1 MKRTLSLI
9 LILTMLLS
17 LAACGSKDAAP
28 TDDDNAP
35 SQEQGSGDAQPGGT
49 TGTPDEP
56 EQPEQTQ
63 PTEQEPADSKPEQ
76 TQPADNSKPKQEP
89 VGEPEKEPAKQ
100 PEQKPEPKPAEK
112 PAEGT
117 SAEPPTETPKPETP
131 AEDKPAAAVDDA
143 LTILNAIWNTYSDE
157 EKFPAAGGDS
167 EHAVDGAPGS
177 FDVSN
182 ADSLSYQLTF
192 PADDASLIDSAASL
206 VHMMNLNT
214 FTCGAFM
221 SPTRT
226 TSPGSRTTCARPF
239 RPSTGCAASRISW
252 SSSQSGRVYFPCTET
267 RSWSTPSAISSWR
280 AILPLPPSMTRPS
293 THKTAEKKRGM
304 PRILLFFFRLRA
316 GRFSYKIWS
325 EHIAARRKRHA
336 EAKVEAEHH
345 LHIRAAAGE
354 PAADLPLRADHRGRP
369 DGLRKD
375 HRGELVSGGAR
386 KGRAAARRPHQRVFR
401 QSCDLLA
408 ERAGRLCRAAS
419 TCCGS
424 MPVPRTPPAA
434 GCWRTISAR
443 SCRGKRPAICSPTI
457 FTCLQTRVTAFL
469 CSLAAAAR
477 HVT

>member
-28 TDDDNAP
+28 TDDGNVP
-35 SQEQGSGDAQPGGT
+35 SQEQGGGEEQSGGT

-63 PTEQEPADSKPEQ
+63 PADSKPEQ
-76 TQPADNSKPKQEP
+76 TQPVEQ
-89 VGEPEKEPAKQ
+89 EPAKQ

-182 ADSLSYQLTF
+182 ADSLSYLLTF

-214 FTCGAFM
+214 FTCGAFHVADANNVARLADDL
-221 SPTRT
+221 RT
-226 TSPGSRTTCARPF
+226 TIQAKRWMCGFPDKLVIVTVG
-239 RPSTGCAASRISW
+239 
-252 SSSQSGRVYFPCTET
+252 QSVLSVYGNE
-267 RSWSTPSAISSWR
+267 
-280 AILPLPPSMTRPS
+280 
-293 THKTAEKKRGM
+293 
-304 PRILLFFFRLRA
+304 
-316 GRFSYKIWS
+316 
-325 EHIAARRKRHA
+325 
-336 EAKVEAEHH
+336 
-345 LHIRAAAGE
+345 
-354 PAADLPLRADHRGRP
+354 
-369 DGLRKD
+369 
-375 HRGELVSGGAR
+375 ELVNTFRDKLLTSYS
-386 KGRAAARRPHQRVFR
+386 AATAVY
-401 QSCDLLA
+401 D
-408 ERAGRLCRAAS
+408 E
-419 TCCGS
+419 
-424 MPVPRTPPAA
+424 
-434 GCWRTISAR
+434 
-443 SCRGKRPAICSPTI
+443 AIN
-457 FTCLQTRVTAFL
+457 A
-469 CSLAAAAR
+469 
-477 HVT
+477 

>member
-35 SQEQGSGDAQPGGT
+35 SQEQGSGDPQSGGT
-49 TGTPDEP
+49 TETPDEP
-56 EQPEQTQ
+56 EQPEQTQPAEQEPTDSKPEQTQ

-89 VGEPEKEPAKQ
+89 AGEPEKEPVKQ
-100 PEQKPEPKPAEK
+100 PEPKPAEK

-182 ADSLSYQLTF
+182 ADSLSYLLTF

-214 FTCGAFM
+214 FTCGAFHVADANNVARLADDL
-221 SPTRT
+221 RT
-226 TSPGSRTTCARPF
+226 TIQAKRWMCGFPDKLVIVTVG
-239 RPSTGCAASRISW
+239 
-252 SSSQSGRVYFPCTET
+252 QSVFSVYGNE
-267 RSWSTPSAISSWR
+267 
-280 AILPLPPSMTRPS
+280 
-293 THKTAEKKRGM
+293 
-304 PRILLFFFRLRA
+304 
-316 GRFSYKIWS
+316 
-325 EHIAARRKRHA
+325 
-336 EAKVEAEHH
+336 
-345 LHIRAAAGE
+345 
-354 PAADLPLRADHRGRP
+354 
-369 DGLRKD
+369 
-375 HRGELVSGGAR
+375 ELVNT
-386 KGRAAARRPHQRVFR
+386 FR
-401 QSCDLLA
+401 DKLLT
-408 ERAGRLCRAAS
+408 S
-419 TCCGS
+419 YS
-424 MPVPRTPPAA
+424 
-434 GCWRTISAR
+434 
-443 SCRGKRPAICSPTI
+443 
-457 FTCLQTRVTAFL
+457 
-469 CSLAAAAR
+469 AAAA
-477 HVT
+477 VYDEAINA

>member
-35 SQEQGSGDAQPGGT
+35 SQEQGGGEEQSGGT

-63 PTEQEPADSKPEQ
+63 P
-76 TQPADNSKPKQEP
+76 ADNSKPKQEP
-89 VGEPEKEPAKQ
+89 AGEPEKEPAKQ

-177 FDVSN
+177 FDASN
-182 ADSLSYQLTF
+182 ADSLSYLLTF

-214 FTCGAFM
+214 FTCGAFHVADANNV
-221 SPTRT
+221 TRLADDLRT
-226 TSPGSRTTCARPF
+226 TIQAKRWMCGFPDKLVIVTVG
-239 RPSTGCAASRISW
+239 
-252 SSSQSGRVYFPCTET
+252 QSVLSVYGNE
-267 RSWSTPSAISSWR
+267 
-280 AILPLPPSMTRPS
+280 
-293 THKTAEKKRGM
+293 
-304 PRILLFFFRLRA
+304 
-316 GRFSYKIWS
+316 
-325 EHIAARRKRHA
+325 
-336 EAKVEAEHH
+336 
-345 LHIRAAAGE
+345 
-354 PAADLPLRADHRGRP
+354 
-369 DGLRKD
+369 
-375 HRGELVSGGAR
+375 ELVNT
-386 KGRAAARRPHQRVFR
+386 FR
-401 QSCDLLA
+401 DKLLA
-408 ERAGRLCRAAS
+408 SYSAA
-419 TCCGS
+419 TA
-424 MPVPRTPPAA
+424 VYDE
-434 GCWRTISAR
+434 
-443 SCRGKRPAICSPTI
+443 AIN
-457 FTCLQTRVTAFL
+457 A
-469 CSLAAAAR
+469 
-477 HVT
+477 

>member
-28 TDDDNAP
+28 PDGGNAP
-35 SQEQGSGDAQPGGT
+35 SQEQGGGEEQSGGT

-63 PTEQEPADSKPEQ
+63 PAEQEP
-76 TQPADNSKPKQEP
+76 TDNSKPKQ
-89 VGEPEKEPAKQ
+89 EPAKQ

-182 ADSLSYQLTF
+182 ADSLSYLLTF

-214 FTCGAFM
+214 FTCGAFHVADANNVARLADDL
-221 SPTRT
+221 RT
-226 TSPGSRTTCARPF
+226 TIQAKRWMCGFPDKLVIVTVG
-239 RPSTGCAASRISW
+239 
-252 SSSQSGRVYFPCTET
+252 QSVLSVYGNE
-267 RSWSTPSAISSWR
+267 
-280 AILPLPPSMTRPS
+280 
-293 THKTAEKKRGM
+293 
-304 PRILLFFFRLRA
+304 
-316 GRFSYKIWS
+316 
-325 EHIAARRKRHA
+325 
-336 EAKVEAEHH
+336 
-345 LHIRAAAGE
+345 
-354 PAADLPLRADHRGRP
+354 
-369 DGLRKD
+369 
-375 HRGELVSGGAR
+375 ELVNT
-386 KGRAAARRPHQRVFR
+386 FR
-401 QSCDLLA
+401 DKLLA
-408 ERAGRLCRAAS
+408 SYSAA
-419 TCCGS
+419 TA
-424 MPVPRTPPAA
+424 VYDE
-434 GCWRTISAR
+434 
-443 SCRGKRPAICSPTI
+443 AIN
-457 FTCLQTRVTAFL
+457 A
-469 CSLAAAAR
+469 
-477 HVT
+477 

>member
-35 SQEQGSGDAQPGGT
+35 SQEQGSGDPQPGGT
-49 TGTPDEP
+49 TETPDEP

-63 PTEQEPADSKPEQ
+63 PAEQEPTDNSKPEQ
-76 TQPADNSKPKQEP
+76 TQPVEQ
-89 VGEPEKEPAKQ
+89 EPAKQ

-177 FDVSN
+177 FDASN

-214 FTCGAFM
+214 FTCGAFHVADANNVARLADDL
-221 SPTRT
+221 RT
-226 TSPGSRTTCARPF
+226 TIQAKRWMCGFPDKLVIVTVGQSVLSAYGNEELVNTF
-239 RPSTGCAASRISW
+239 RDKLLAS
-252 SSSQSGRVYFPCTET
+252 YPT
-267 RSWSTPSAISSWR
+267 
-280 AILPLPPSMTRPS
+280 
-293 THKTAEKKRGM
+293 
-304 PRILLFFFRLRA
+304 
-316 GRFSYKIWS
+316 
-325 EHIAARRKRHA
+325 
-336 EAKVEAEHH
+336 
-345 LHIRAAAGE
+345 AAAVYDE
-354 PAADLPLRADHRGRP
+354 
-369 DGLRKD
+369 
-375 HRGELVSGGAR
+375 
-386 KGRAAARRPHQRVFR
+386 
-401 QSCDLLA
+401 
-408 ERAGRLCRAAS
+408 
-419 TCCGS
+419 
-424 MPVPRTPPAA
+424 
-434 GCWRTISAR
+434 
-443 SCRGKRPAICSPTI
+443 AIN
-457 FTCLQTRVTAFL
+457 A
-469 CSLAAAAR
+469 
-477 HVT
+477 

>member
-35 SQEQGSGDAQPGGT
+35 SQEQGGGEEQSGGT

-63 PTEQEPADSKPEQ
+63 PAEQEPADSKP
-76 TQPADNSKPKQEP
+76 KQ
-89 VGEPEKEPAKQ
+89 EPAKQ

-214 FTCGAFM
+214 FTCGAFHVADANNVARLADDL
-221 SPTRT
+221 RT
-226 TSPGSRTTCARPF
+226 TIQAKHWMCGFPDKLVIVTVGQSVFSVYGNEELVNTF
-239 RPSTGCAASRISW
+239 RDKLLAS
-252 SSSQSGRVYFPCTET
+252 YPT
-267 RSWSTPSAISSWR
+267 
-280 AILPLPPSMTRPS
+280 
-293 THKTAEKKRGM
+293 
-304 PRILLFFFRLRA
+304 
-316 GRFSYKIWS
+316 
-325 EHIAARRKRHA
+325 
-336 EAKVEAEHH
+336 
-345 LHIRAAAGE
+345 AAAVYDE
-354 PAADLPLRADHRGRP
+354 
-369 DGLRKD
+369 
-375 HRGELVSGGAR
+375 
-386 KGRAAARRPHQRVFR
+386 
-401 QSCDLLA
+401 
-408 ERAGRLCRAAS
+408 
-419 TCCGS
+419 
-424 MPVPRTPPAA
+424 
-434 GCWRTISAR
+434 
-443 SCRGKRPAICSPTI
+443 AIN
-457 FTCLQTRVTAFL
+457 A
-469 CSLAAAAR
+469 
-477 HVT
+477 

>member
-28 TDDDNAP
+28 ADDDNAP
-35 SQEQGSGDAQPGGT
+35 PQEQGGGEEQSGGT

-63 PTEQEPADSKPEQ
+63 PTEQEPTDSKPEQ
-76 TQPADNSKPKQEP
+76 TQPAEQEP
-89 VGEPEKEPAKQ
+89 AKEPEKQ

-182 ADSLSYQLTF
+182 ADSLSYLLTF

-214 FTCGAFM
+214 FTCGAFHVADANNVARLADDL
-221 SPTRT
+221 RT
-226 TSPGSRTTCARPF
+226 TIQAKRWMCGFPDKLVIVTVGQSVLSVYGNEELVNTF
-239 RPSTGCAASRISW
+239 RDKLLAS
-252 SSSQSGRVYFPCTET
+252 YPT
-267 RSWSTPSAISSWR
+267 
-280 AILPLPPSMTRPS
+280 
-293 THKTAEKKRGM
+293 
-304 PRILLFFFRLRA
+304 
-316 GRFSYKIWS
+316 
-325 EHIAARRKRHA
+325 
-336 EAKVEAEHH
+336 
-345 LHIRAAAGE
+345 AAAVYDE
-354 PAADLPLRADHRGRP
+354 
-369 DGLRKD
+369 
-375 HRGELVSGGAR
+375 
-386 KGRAAARRPHQRVFR
+386 
-401 QSCDLLA
+401 
-408 ERAGRLCRAAS
+408 
-419 TCCGS
+419 
-424 MPVPRTPPAA
+424 
-434 GCWRTISAR
+434 
-443 SCRGKRPAICSPTI
+443 AIN
-457 FTCLQTRVTAFL
+457 A
-469 CSLAAAAR
+469 
-477 HVT
+477 

>member
-28 TDDDNAP
+28 ADDDNAP
-35 SQEQGSGDAQPGGT
+35 PQEQGSGDPQPGGT

-63 PTEQEPADSKPEQ
+63 PAEQEPADSKP
-76 TQPADNSKPKQEP
+76 KQEP
-89 VGEPEKEPAKQ
+89 DGEPEKEPARQ

-182 ADSLSYQLTF
+182 ADSLSYLLTF

-214 FTCGAFM
+214 FTCGAFHVADANNVARLADDL
-221 SPTRT
+221 RT
-226 TSPGSRTTCARPF
+226 TIQAKRWMCGFPDKLVIVTVG
-239 RPSTGCAASRISW
+239 
-252 SSSQSGRVYFPCTET
+252 QSVLSVYGNE
-267 RSWSTPSAISSWR
+267 
-280 AILPLPPSMTRPS
+280 
-293 THKTAEKKRGM
+293 
-304 PRILLFFFRLRA
+304 
-316 GRFSYKIWS
+316 
-325 EHIAARRKRHA
+325 
-336 EAKVEAEHH
+336 
-345 LHIRAAAGE
+345 
-354 PAADLPLRADHRGRP
+354 
-369 DGLRKD
+369 
-375 HRGELVSGGAR
+375 ELVNTFRDKLLTSYS
-386 KGRAAARRPHQRVFR
+386 AATAVY
-401 QSCDLLA
+401 D
-408 ERAGRLCRAAS
+408 E
-419 TCCGS
+419 
-424 MPVPRTPPAA
+424 
-434 GCWRTISAR
+434 
-443 SCRGKRPAICSPTI
+443 AIN
-457 FTCLQTRVTAFL
+457 A
-469 CSLAAAAR
+469 
-477 HVT
+477 

>member
-28 TDDDNAP
+28 PDDDNTP
-35 SQEQGSGDAQPGGT
+35 SQEQGGGEEQSGGT

-63 PTEQEPADSKPEQ
+63 PAEQEPTDSKPEQ
-76 TQPADNSKPKQEP
+76 TQPAEQEP
-89 VGEPEKEPAKQ
+89 AKEPEKQ
-100 PEQKPEPKPAEK
+100 PEQKPNPKPAEK

-214 FTCGAFM
+214 FTCGAFHVADANNVARLADDL
-221 SPTRT
+221 RT
-226 TSPGSRTTCARPF
+226 TIQAKHWMCGFPDKLVIVTVG
-239 RPSTGCAASRISW
+239 
-252 SSSQSGRVYFPCTET
+252 QSVLSVYGNE
-267 RSWSTPSAISSWR
+267 
-280 AILPLPPSMTRPS
+280 
-293 THKTAEKKRGM
+293 
-304 PRILLFFFRLRA
+304 
-316 GRFSYKIWS
+316 
-325 EHIAARRKRHA
+325 
-336 EAKVEAEHH
+336 
-345 LHIRAAAGE
+345 
-354 PAADLPLRADHRGRP
+354 
-369 DGLRKD
+369 
-375 HRGELVSGGAR
+375 ELVNT
-386 KGRAAARRPHQRVFR
+386 FR
-401 QSCDLLA
+401 DKLLA
-408 ERAGRLCRAAS
+408 SYSAA
-419 TCCGS
+419 TA
-424 MPVPRTPPAA
+424 VYDE
-434 GCWRTISAR
+434 
-443 SCRGKRPAICSPTI
+443 AIN
-457 FTCLQTRVTAFL
+457 A
-469 CSLAAAAR
+469 
-477 HVT
+477 

>member
-76 TQPADNSKPKQEP
+76 
-89 VGEPEKEPAKQ
+89 EPAKQ

-182 ADSLSYQLTF
+182 ADSLSYLLTF

-214 FTCGAFM
+214 FTCGAFHVADANNVARLADDL
-221 SPTRT
+221 RT
-226 TSPGSRTTCARPF
+226 TIQAKHWMCGFPDKLVIVTVG
-239 RPSTGCAASRISW
+239 
-252 SSSQSGRVYFPCTET
+252 QSVLSVYGNE
-267 RSWSTPSAISSWR
+267 
-280 AILPLPPSMTRPS
+280 
-293 THKTAEKKRGM
+293 
-304 PRILLFFFRLRA
+304 
-316 GRFSYKIWS
+316 
-325 EHIAARRKRHA
+325 
-336 EAKVEAEHH
+336 
-345 LHIRAAAGE
+345 
-354 PAADLPLRADHRGRP
+354 
-369 DGLRKD
+369 
-375 HRGELVSGGAR
+375 ELVNT
-386 KGRAAARRPHQRVFR
+386 FR
-401 QSCDLLA
+401 DKLLA
-408 ERAGRLCRAAS
+408 SYSAA
-419 TCCGS
+419 TA
-424 MPVPRTPPAA
+424 VYDE
-434 GCWRTISAR
+434 
-443 SCRGKRPAICSPTI
+443 AIN
-457 FTCLQTRVTAFL
+457 A
-469 CSLAAAAR
+469 
-477 HVT
+477 

>member
-28 TDDDNAP
+28 ADDDNAP
-35 SQEQGSGDAQPGGT
+35 PQEQGGGEEQSGGT

-76 TQPADNSKPKQEP
+76 TQPADSKPEQTQPAEQEP
-89 VGEPEKEPAKQ
+89 AKEPEKQ

-177 FDVSN
+177 FDASN
-182 ADSLSYQLTF
+182 ADNLSYQLTF

-214 FTCGAFM
+214 FTCGAFHVADANNVARLADDL
-221 SPTRT
+221 RT
-226 TSPGSRTTCARPF
+226 TIQAKHWMCGFPDKLVIVTVGQSVFSVYGNEELVNTF
-239 RPSTGCAASRISW
+239 RDKLLAS
-252 SSSQSGRVYFPCTET
+252 YPT
-267 RSWSTPSAISSWR
+267 
-280 AILPLPPSMTRPS
+280 
-293 THKTAEKKRGM
+293 
-304 PRILLFFFRLRA
+304 
-316 GRFSYKIWS
+316 
-325 EHIAARRKRHA
+325 
-336 EAKVEAEHH
+336 
-345 LHIRAAAGE
+345 AAAVYDE
-354 PAADLPLRADHRGRP
+354 
-369 DGLRKD
+369 
-375 HRGELVSGGAR
+375 
-386 KGRAAARRPHQRVFR
+386 
-401 QSCDLLA
+401 
-408 ERAGRLCRAAS
+408 
-419 TCCGS
+419 
-424 MPVPRTPPAA
+424 
-434 GCWRTISAR
+434 
-443 SCRGKRPAICSPTI
+443 AIN
-457 FTCLQTRVTAFL
+457 A
-469 CSLAAAAR
+469 
-477 HVT
+477 

>member
-35 SQEQGSGDAQPGGT
+35 PQEQGSGDSQPGGT

-56 EQPEQTQ
+56 EQPEQKQ
-63 PTEQEPADSKPEQ
+63 PAEQEPADSKPEQ
-76 TQPADNSKPKQEP
+76 EPA
-89 VGEPEKEPAKQ
+89 GEPEKEPARQ

-182 ADSLSYQLTF
+182 ADSLSYLLTF

-214 FTCGAFM
+214 FTCGAFHVADANNVARLADDL
-221 SPTRT
+221 RT
-226 TSPGSRTTCARPF
+226 TIQAKHWMCGFPDKLVIVTVG
-239 RPSTGCAASRISW
+239 
-252 SSSQSGRVYFPCTET
+252 QSVLSVYGNE
-267 RSWSTPSAISSWR
+267 
-280 AILPLPPSMTRPS
+280 
-293 THKTAEKKRGM
+293 
-304 PRILLFFFRLRA
+304 
-316 GRFSYKIWS
+316 
-325 EHIAARRKRHA
+325 
-336 EAKVEAEHH
+336 
-345 LHIRAAAGE
+345 
-354 PAADLPLRADHRGRP
+354 
-369 DGLRKD
+369 
-375 HRGELVSGGAR
+375 ELVNTFRDKLLTSYS
-386 KGRAAARRPHQRVFR
+386 AATAVY
-401 QSCDLLA
+401 D
-408 ERAGRLCRAAS
+408 E
-419 TCCGS
+419 
-424 MPVPRTPPAA
+424 
-434 GCWRTISAR
+434 
-443 SCRGKRPAICSPTI
+443 AIN
-457 FTCLQTRVTAFL
+457 A
-469 CSLAAAAR
+469 
-477 HVT
+477 

>member
-35 SQEQGSGDAQPGGT
+35 PQEQVGGEEQSGGT

-63 PTEQEPADSKPEQ
+63 PADSKPEQ
-76 TQPADNSKPKQEP
+76 TQPVEQ
-89 VGEPEKEPAKQ
+89 EPAKQ

-182 ADSLSYQLTF
+182 ADSLSYLLTF

-214 FTCGAFM
+214 FTCGAFHVVDANNVARLADDL
-221 SPTRT
+221 RT
-226 TSPGSRTTCARPF
+226 TIQAKHWMCGFPDKLVIVTVG
-239 RPSTGCAASRISW
+239 
-252 SSSQSGRVYFPCTET
+252 QSVLSVYGNE
-267 RSWSTPSAISSWR
+267 
-280 AILPLPPSMTRPS
+280 
-293 THKTAEKKRGM
+293 
-304 PRILLFFFRLRA
+304 
-316 GRFSYKIWS
+316 
-325 EHIAARRKRHA
+325 
-336 EAKVEAEHH
+336 
-345 LHIRAAAGE
+345 
-354 PAADLPLRADHRGRP
+354 
-369 DGLRKD
+369 
-375 HRGELVSGGAR
+375 ELVNT
-386 KGRAAARRPHQRVFR
+386 FR
-401 QSCDLLA
+401 DKLLA
-408 ERAGRLCRAAS
+408 SYSAA
-419 TCCGS
+419 TA
-424 MPVPRTPPAA
+424 VYDE
-434 GCWRTISAR
+434 
-443 SCRGKRPAICSPTI
+443 AIN
-457 FTCLQTRVTAFL
+457 A
-469 CSLAAAAR
+469 
-477 HVT
+477 

>member
-28 TDDDNAP
+28 ADDDNAP
-35 SQEQGSGDAQPGGT
+35 PQEQGGGEEQSGGT

-56 EQPEQTQ
+56 EQPEQTQPAEQEPTDSKPEQTQ

-89 VGEPEKEPAKQ
+89 AGEPEKEPVKQ

-182 ADSLSYQLTF
+182 ADSLSYLLTF

-214 FTCGAFM
+214 FTCGAFHVADANNVARLADDL
-221 SPTRT
+221 RT
-226 TSPGSRTTCARPF
+226 TIQAKRWMCGFPDKLVIVTVG
-239 RPSTGCAASRISW
+239 
-252 SSSQSGRVYFPCTET
+252 QSVFSVYGNE
-267 RSWSTPSAISSWR
+267 
-280 AILPLPPSMTRPS
+280 
-293 THKTAEKKRGM
+293 
-304 PRILLFFFRLRA
+304 
-316 GRFSYKIWS
+316 
-325 EHIAARRKRHA
+325 
-336 EAKVEAEHH
+336 
-345 LHIRAAAGE
+345 
-354 PAADLPLRADHRGRP
+354 
-369 DGLRKD
+369 
-375 HRGELVSGGAR
+375 ELVNT
-386 KGRAAARRPHQRVFR
+386 FR
-401 QSCDLLA
+401 DKLLT
-408 ERAGRLCRAAS
+408 S
-419 TCCGS
+419 YS
-424 MPVPRTPPAA
+424 
-434 GCWRTISAR
+434 
-443 SCRGKRPAICSPTI
+443 
-457 FTCLQTRVTAFL
+457 
-469 CSLAAAAR
+469 AAAA
-477 HVT
+477 VYDEAINA

>member
-28 TDDDNAP
+28 PDDDNAP

-76 TQPADNSKPKQEP
+76 
-89 VGEPEKEPAKQ
+89 EPAKQ

-214 FTCGAFM
+214 FTCGAFHVADANNVARLADDL
-221 SPTRT
+221 RT
-226 TSPGSRTTCARPF
+226 TIQAKHWMCGFPDKLVIVTVGQSVFSVYGNEELVNTF
-239 RPSTGCAASRISW
+239 RDKLLAS
-252 SSSQSGRVYFPCTET
+252 YPT
-267 RSWSTPSAISSWR
+267 
-280 AILPLPPSMTRPS
+280 
-293 THKTAEKKRGM
+293 
-304 PRILLFFFRLRA
+304 
-316 GRFSYKIWS
+316 
-325 EHIAARRKRHA
+325 
-336 EAKVEAEHH
+336 
-345 LHIRAAAGE
+345 AAAVYDE
-354 PAADLPLRADHRGRP
+354 
-369 DGLRKD
+369 
-375 HRGELVSGGAR
+375 
-386 KGRAAARRPHQRVFR
+386 
-401 QSCDLLA
+401 
-408 ERAGRLCRAAS
+408 
-419 TCCGS
+419 
-424 MPVPRTPPAA
+424 
-434 GCWRTISAR
+434 
-443 SCRGKRPAICSPTI
+443 AIN
-457 FTCLQTRVTAFL
+457 A
-469 CSLAAAAR
+469 
-477 HVT
+477 